1 MKAKMLLITTVI
13 LFTMSSCK
21 KDSSDYLNVDIHIS
35 YIDKNGIDLLN
46 SSNPNAI
53 KAADIDL
60 YYLKNGIKTRVFDP
74 NMDTPEN
81 FKIEYSES
89 QHVYL
94 IKIFINEYYDTNKMS
109 ETYIEFGGRSDTI
122 KASWYANESKSNIH
136 YLNVWYNNVLKIA
149 EGSSIDFF
157 EVVLD

>member
-1 MKAKMLLITTVI
+1 MKSNIFLIAIVI
-13 LFTMSSCK
+13 LCTMASCEK
-21 KDSSDYLNVDIHIS
+21 SQDNIKTDIQIS

-81 FKIEYSES
+81 FKIGYSET
-89 QHVYL
+89 QHVY
-94 IKIFINEYYDTNKMS
+94 IITIYINEYYDTNKMS
-109 ETYIEFGGRSDTI
+109 ETYIEFGDRSDTI
-122 KASWYANESKSNIH
+122 KASWYANKSRSNIH
-136 YLNVWYNNVLKIA
+136 YINVWYNNELKISDGIPIGLFQVIL
-149 EGSSIDFF
+149 E
-157 EVVLD
+157 